1 MLNST
6 TEHLH
11 VLTCGRTIYGGSISA
26 APSTSLRAPLMG
38 EESVLQV
45 TAVTDETV
53 VTVFIQPI
61 GKESVLQVM
70 AGSSD

>member
-11 VLTCGRTIYGGSISA
+11 VLTCGRTIYGGSMSA

-45 TAVTDETV
+45 TAVTAVTV
-53 VTVFIQPI
+53 VTV
-61 GKESVLQVM
+61 
-70 AGSSD
+70 

>member
-11 VLTCGRTIYGGSISA
+11 VLTCGRTIYGGSMSA

-45 TAVTDETV
+45 
-53 VTVFIQPI
+53 
-61 GKESVLQVM
+61 M
-70 AGSSD
+70 AGVISREKIVALVRAIHRATRSNCVIH